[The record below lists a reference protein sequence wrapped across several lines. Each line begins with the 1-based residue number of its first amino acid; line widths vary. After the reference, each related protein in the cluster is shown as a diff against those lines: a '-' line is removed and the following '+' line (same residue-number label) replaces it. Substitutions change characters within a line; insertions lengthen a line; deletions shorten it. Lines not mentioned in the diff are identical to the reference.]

1 MARLTKK
8 QLEEKR
14 IKEGKII
21 SGVLL
26 IFSIYYFFI
35 SVRKDD
41 PINSSNPLDSFGLVG
56 GFFLRVFNQLF
67 GDYNLLVIA
76 FIVLFSGY
84 VLISKEAINHVK
96 TIAYFSIP
104 PVMLG
109 LLEIH
114 GEGAGFF
121 GYIFALIY
129 IKLFGR
135 IAAYLMGSLTIL
147 LLILYLTDFPF
158 AFLAKKAK
166 QAFAGIF
173 GKKEV
178 KKAASPQKTPK
189 DSDEKTDKA
198 KALLLAKNPEPENK
212 RERKNIIPIL
222 NSMEFPPQRRGE
234 EAQQVEESG
243 QETKDEPLDENKV
256 ISLAERRA
264 EKENNLSQEE
274 VSPKAETPPIQET
287 EEKAEEA
294 ALVTKVVYEYPSL
307 DILNDDDKNLA
318 LDQDKI
324 NKRAGIL
331 EETLENFG
339 VKGQVSGVNCGPA
352 ITRYEFQPAPGV
364 KVSKVVNLADD
375 IALSLATSGVRIAP
389 VAGKNVIGVEV
400 PNKQN
405 ITVGLKSVLDTKEFR
420 ASKSKLSVAL
430 GKDIAG
436 KAIIADLQKMP
447 HLLVAGA
454 TGSGKSVCMNSIIAS
469 ILFNASP
476 DEVKMIMVD
485 PKMVELT
492 VYNGIPHLITP
503 VVTDPKKAASALRWA
518 VKEMENRYALFS
530 TAGVKN
536 IEVYN
541 ENVEESQE
549 DMQKLPYIVVLID
562 ELSDLM
568 MVAPADVEDAIT
580 RIAQMARAAG
590 IHLVIATQRPSV
602 NVITGI
608 IKANIPSRIAFAVSS
623 QVDSRTILDMNGAE
637 KLLGKGDM
645 LYYPTGFPKPVRVQG
660 VFVSDDEVE
669 NLVMEIKTKG
679 VPKYN
684 EEVVS
689 QMTASEEEA
698 QEKEIQED
706 ELVPEAALLFIENG
720 QASISLLQR
729 RFRIGYNRAARI
741 IDQMEVR
748 GLIGGYEGS
757 KPRQILINH
766 DDYEEIFNKK

>member
-8 QLEEKR
+8 QEKEQK
-14 IKEGKII
+14 IKEEKII
-21 SGVLL
+21 SGVMMV
-26 IFSIYYFFI
+26 FSIYYFFI
-35 SVRKDD
+35 SLRSTD

-56 GFFLRVFNQLF
+56 GFFLRVFSQLF
-67 GDYNLLVIA
+67 GDYDLLVIA
-76 FIVLFSGY
+76 FIVIFSGY
-84 VLISKEAINHVK
+84 LLISKEPLNKVK
-96 TIAYFSIP
+96 TVAYFFIL
-104 PVMLG
+104 PVLLG
-109 LLEIH
+109 LFQIY
-114 GEGAGFF
+114 GEGAGFI
-121 GYIFALIY
+121 GYFFAFVY

-135 IAAYLMGSLTIL
+135 LAAYLTGILTIL
-147 LLILYLTDFPF
+147 LLVLYLTDFPF
-158 AFLAKKAK
+158 AYLYSQLKKLFAGLFTTRETKKSSKAPAAIMVEEK
-166 QAFAGIF
+166 QA
-173 GKKEV
+173 
-178 KKAASPQKTPK
+178 
-189 DSDEKTDKA
+189 
-198 KALLLAKNPEPENK
+198 EPPAP
-212 RERKNIIPIL
+212 ERKNIIPIL
-222 NSMEFPPQRRGE
+222 NSMDFPAKRKENQQE
-234 EAQQVEESG
+234 DSQEKQVEAL
-243 QETKDEPLDENKV
+243 TLLEPASDKV
-256 ISLAERRA
+256 VSLAQRRA
-264 EKENNLSQEE
+264 ELEKKNEKEKLQPEDKKEE
-274 VSPKAETPPIQET
+274 SSEEPLIEIAPQAPQKKTPG
-287 EEKAEEA
+287 K
-294 ALVTKVVYEYPSL
+294 KYDYPSM
-307 DILNDDDKNLA
+307 DILNNNEKDLK

-324 NKRAGIL
+324 NARARIL
-331 EETLENFG
+331 EETLEHFG
-339 VKGQVSGVNCGPA
+339 VKGQVSGVNCGPS
-352 ITRYEFQPAPGV
+352 ITRYEFQPAPGI

-405 ITVGLKSVLDTKEFR
+405 VTVGLKSVLDTSDFKK
-420 ASKSKLSVAL
+420 SKSKLSVAL

-436 KAIIADLQKMP
+436 KPIIADLQKMP

-530 TAGVKN
+530 AAGVKN

-549 DMQKLPYIVVLID
+549 DLQKLPYIVVLID

-645 LYYPTGFPKPVRVQG
+645 LYYPTGYPKPVRVQG
-660 VFVSDDEVE
+660 VFVSDEEIE
-669 NLVMEIKTKG
+669 NLVMEIKSRG

-684 EEVVS
+684 EEVINQLTES
-689 QMTASEEEA
+689 PEESPEN
-698 QEKEIQED
+698 EPQED
-706 ELVPEAALLFIENG
+706 ELIADAALLFIENG

-741 IDQMEVR
+741 IDQMEQK
-748 GLIGGYEGS
+748 GIIGGYEGS

>member
-8 QLEEKR
+8 QQREQK
-14 IKEGKII
+14 IKEEKII
-21 SGVLL
+21 SGVLMV
-26 IFSIYYFFI
+26 FSIYYFFI
-35 SVRKDD
+35 SLRSSD

-67 GDYNLLVIA
+67 GEYDLLVIA
-76 FIVLFSGY
+76 FVVLFSGY
-84 VLISKEAINHVK
+84 LLVSKESVNKVK
-96 TIAYFSIP
+96 ALAYFFIA
-104 PVMLG
+104 PVLLG
-109 LLEIH
+109 LFQIY
-114 GEGAGFF
+114 GEGAGFI
-121 GYIFALIY
+121 GYFFAFIY

-135 IAAYLMGSLTIL
+135 LAAYLTGFLTIL
-147 LLILYLTDFPF
+147 LLVLYLTDFPF
-158 AFLAKKAK
+158 AYIFTKLKKLFTGFTSK
-166 QAFAGIF
+166 KDVKVTKKSSPVKEKETETEKETGTS
-173 GKKEV
+173 KKE
-178 KKAASPQKTPK
+178 
-189 DSDEKTDKA
+189 
-198 KALLLAKNPEPENK
+198 ALSLSAD
-212 RERKNIIPIL
+212 ERKNIIPIL
-222 NSMEFPPQRRGE
+222 NSMEFPAKRENQE
-234 EAQQVEESG
+234 EMPPSIAPAVNNVVS
-243 QETKDEPLDENKV
+243 NV
-256 ISLAERRA
+256 VSLAEKRA
-264 EKENNLSQEE
+264 ELEKKNGKNEKEEEQAEE
-274 VSPKAETPPIQET
+274 VSEKLPQVTLEVTPSKT
-287 EEKAEEA
+287 
-294 ALVTKVVYEYPSL
+294 YDYPSL
-307 DILNDDDKNLA
+307 DILDNNDKDLKF
-318 LDQDKI
+318 DQDKI
-324 NKRAGIL
+324 NARAKIL

-352 ITRYEFQPAPGV
+352 ITRYEFQPAPGI

-405 ITVGLKSVLDTKEFR
+405 VTVGLRSVLDTQEFTK
-420 ASKSKLSVAL
+420 SKSKLSVAL

-436 KAIIADLQKMP
+436 KPMIADLQKMP

-530 TAGVKN
+530 AAGVKN

-549 DMQKLPYIVVLID
+549 DLQKLPYIVVLID

-645 LYYPTGFPKPVRVQG
+645 LYYPTGYPKPVRVQG
-660 VFVSDDEVE
+660 VFVSDDEIE
-669 NLVMEIKTKG
+669 NLVMEIKSKG

-684 EEVVS
+684 EEVINQLSES
-689 QMTASEEEA
+689 QDES
-698 QEKEIQED
+698 QENEPQED
-706 ELVPEAALLFIENG
+706 ELMADAALLFIENG

-741 IDQMEVR
+741 IDQMEQK
-748 GLIGGYEGS
+748 GIIGGYEGS

-766 DDYEEIFNKK
+766 DDYAEIFNKK